1 MSESSRD
8 DALIQYPNSLED
20 SCLSP
25 LHCCWLESHGW
36 YYRQARLLCSPQKVI
51 SKSIVFGLLYT
62 FVLERLRQWKE
73 YQSIAFLFPASGKAA
88 LFIFAVTFSLMHL
101 ILYKVLSADKFL
113 RIISEHIICLDTS
126 NFTLTFLVLP
136 SFFFSFLSSF
146 QQFFLCSDFFGSI
159 LVKFFC

>member
-1 MSESSRD
+1 MHEWVKWGWCLHTQHS
-8 DALIQYPNSLED
+8 NSLED

-51 SKSIVFGLLYT
+51 SKKIVCGLLYT

-73 YQSIAFLFPASGKAA
+73 YQSITFLFPISGKAA

-101 ILYKVLSADKFL
+101 TLYKVLSAEFL
-113 RIISEHIICLDTS
+113 RIISEHFICLDTS
-126 NFTLTFLVLP
+126 NLILTFLVLL
-136 SFFFSFLSSF
+136 SFLFLSSF
-146 QQFFLCSDFFGSI
+146 QEFFLCSDFFWFNSS
-159 LVKFFC
+159 